1 MTKAT
6 SASKAIALSKR
17 SPKKVS
23 KDVRGRTTSRVANI
37 DRKGYADSS
46 DQDCGGLDDEDDHII
61 RSGDCGKNE
70 DDEARSG
77 TSNSIIG
84 YKGTRREVFR
94 LSELNSTNDQE
105 ENFNMSAEN
114 DEHGEDCDQGSNA
127 DSGCGQASSTGRE
140 EDL

>member
-1 MTKAT
+1 MKM
-6 SASKAIALSKR
+6 
-17 SPKKVS
+17 
-23 KDVRGRTTSRVANI
+23 TTSSDLVTVAKMKMMKPEAA
-37 DRKGYADSS
+37 RQTA
-46 DQDCGGLDDEDDHII
+46 
-61 RSGDCGKNE
+61 CGKNE